1 GDANRIMSHA
11 NRDDAASTIKAVI
24 FDVGGVLIRT
34 HDWRGRQRWE
44 RDLALQPGQAEW
56 LVFHSQAGLR
66 AQQGHITGTRLWQE
80 LAARLDL
87 HDEQLAAFRH
97 DFWAGDALD
106 EELVAYIRSL
116 RPNYQTAIISNFNDS
131 LRDSLERTYP
141 IAGDFDL
148 IVVSAE
154 ENVMKPDERIY
165 HLTLERLG
173 RQPGEAVFIDD
184 SPANVAGAR
193 AIGMHAV
200 HYQAGMDVSAALAAL
215 GVRPA
220 DESVDTNRS
229 QEN

>member
-1 GDANRIMSHA
+1 MSHA
-11 NRDDAASTIKAVI
+11 NRDNPLSTIKAVI
-24 FDVGGVLIRT
+24 FDVGGVLVRT
-34 HDWRGRQRWE
+34 HDWGGRQRWE

-56 LVFHSQAGLR
+56 LVFHSEPGLQAQKG
-66 AQQGHITGTRLWQE
+66 QITESRLWQE
-80 LAARLDL
+80 LAATLRLD
-87 HDEQLAAFRH
+87 DQQLDAFRR

-116 RPNYQTAIISNFNDS
+116 RPKYQTAIISNFNDS
-131 LRDSLERTYP
+131 LRESLERTYP
-141 IAGDFDL
+141 VASDFDL

-154 ENVMKPDERIY
+154 EKVMKPDERIY

-173 RQPGEAVFIDD
+173 RQPAEAVFIDD

-200 HYQAGMDVSAALAAL
+200 HYQAGLDVPAALAAL
-215 GVRPA
+215 GVHPA
-220 DESVDTNRS
+220 DEPVDHNRL

>member
-1 GDANRIMSHA
+1 MSHA
-11 NRDDAASTIKAVI
+11 NHDDAAPTIKAVI

-34 HDWRGRQRWE
+34 HDWGGRHRWE

-56 LVFHSQAGLR
+56 LVFHSEPGLQ
-66 AQQGHITGTRLWQE
+66 AQQGHITETRLWQE
-80 LAARLDL
+80 IANRLDL
-87 HDEQLAAFRH
+87 DDEQLAAFRR

-116 RPNYQTAIISNFNDS
+116 RRQYQTAIISNFNDS

-154 ENVMKPDERIY
+154 ENVMKPDEQIY

-200 HYQAGMDVSAALAAL
+200 HYQVGMDVPAALAAL

-220 DESVDTNRS
+220 DESVDTNRY